1 MGAPEKPTRRRF
13 QFHLSTAI
21 ILTLVAGAW
30 IGLSVRSETD
40 FTGGPLI
47 LPGTEGL
54 ERTAREPLRVVR
66 RSFGLPYSFLI
77 VLYHV
82 PDSFCSPG
90 RSPVGVYPSQGWRL
104 EPGALA
110 LDLIGLL
117 VLLLLAGVVSEWLVR
132 RRCCAEGTN

>member
-13 QFHLSTAI
+13 QFHLATAI

-40 FTGGPLI
+40 FSGGPII

-54 ERTAREPLRVVR
+54 AKTTCEPLRVVR
-66 RSFGLPYSFLI
+66 RSFGLPYPFLI

-82 PDSFCSPG
+82 PDSFCSLG
-90 RSPVGVYPSQGWRL
+90 LSPVGTYPHQGWRI
-104 EPGALA
+104 EPAALA

-117 VLLLLAGVVSEWLVR
+117 VLLVFTGVVSEWFLR
-132 RRCCAEGTN
+132 RRST